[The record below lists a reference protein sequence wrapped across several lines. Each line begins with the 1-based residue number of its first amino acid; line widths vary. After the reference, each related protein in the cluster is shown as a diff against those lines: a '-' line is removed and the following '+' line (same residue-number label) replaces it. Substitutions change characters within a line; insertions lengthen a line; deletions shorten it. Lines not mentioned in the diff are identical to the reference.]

1 MESIVS
7 PGVES
12 QIREWKTYLLRRNTV
27 DHVDVDELEDHLRS
41 EMSQLGA
48 AGLDGDESFL
58 VAIKRM
64 GGLNELSREFARE
77 RSSRLWKQLVLAGD
91 TVRERAEYVGLAVT
105 ICFAIGAALA

>member
-1 MESIVS
+1 MGSIIN
-7 PGVES
+7 PGVET

-64 GGLNELSREFARE
+64 GGFSLAKLFNDVAPVPGHQKQQARPYQ
-77 RSSRLWKQLVLAGD
+77 RLEVKP
-91 TVRERAEYVGLAVT
+91 
-105 ICFAIGAALA
+105 